1 MMASSEARLPK
12 DLYLQ
17 GPGDDGF
24 KRGKVV

>member
-24 KRGKVV
+24 KRGKVA

>member
-1 MMASSEARLPK
+1 MMASREARLHK

>member
-1 MMASSEARLPK
+1 MMATREARLPK

-24 KRGKVV
+24 KRGKVA

>member
-17 GPGDDGF
+17 GPGDDGY
-24 KRGKVV
+24 KRGKVA